1 MIKIAVDAMGSESG
15 PGVEIEG
22 AVQAAA
28 QYGVSI
34 VLVGKEDLIHE
45 SLRSHDTS
53 GLPIEVVNAND
64 VITMEDSAANAARR
78 KKDSSVHV
86 AARLMRDAGINCIL
100 TYTVPSISLLDQA
113 LECGIR
119 VIVNVPWMA
128 YKCFLQDRRTQ
139 RTVRHEVRQAVG
151 SCRRHPAL
159 LMYCVA
165 KEIPPAI
172 VRWPGAKKTDP
183 PCRPRVFVRWR
194 VKSCSRAGEGSS
206 LGRY

>member
-1 MIKIAVDAMGSESG
+1 VECGQGAQFPEPDQVEVDF
-15 PGVEIEG
+15 P
-22 AVQAAA
+22 
-28 QYGVSI
+28 
-34 VLVGKEDLIHE
+34 
-45 SLRSHDTS
+45 
-53 GLPIEVVNAND
+53 
-64 VITMEDSAANAARR
+64 
-78 KKDSSVHV
+78 
-86 AARLMRDAGINCIL
+86 LMRDAGINCIL

-139 RTVRHEVRQAVG
+139 RTIRHEVRQAVG

-165 KEIPPAI
+165 KEISPAI

-194 VKSCSRAGEGSS
+194 VKSCFRAGEGSS